1 MFFPRLL
8 NHRILVI
15 TLFAVITGICLFQ
28 LPKLKV
34 NNELDIWIGS
44 NQTEYDAYQEY
55 IRQFGVDES
64 IILLLHSD
72 SIFTSRFLKKLR
84 MLTDTIQSVPGVSEV
99 NALTTLSLP
108 VQSLAGFYEVPLV
121 PDEPVN
127 SKRIQRKALKYNIL
141 RDHLISADGK
151 TTAVEIQLQD
161 TRQMDVILGSVEES
175 ARKTMGNM
183 AMVVPFGV
191 VPMKSEINRLSTSEA
206 AIFLSLA
213 IVIMLIL
220 TWIIFRRF
228 LLSGIMILVA
238 VSSIVWVLGL
248 MAALGITLNILLSSM
263 PLILLVIS
271 IAFSVHIIA
280 AATGPG
286 RSDLDRK
293 GAVVQAC
300 SHIFRN
306 SFFSA
311 ITTAAALLV
320 FTITPIEPLRHFGLF
335 AGIGVMV
342 AFGIN
347 FTVIPVLLSWLN
359 IPKLHLKQTSQWS
372 QVLLFFDR
380 LSARYSKPVF
390 IASGLLLVFAV
401 TGILRLEVNTDQ
413 KSYLKRDNPL
423 RINTELAEKWLDG
436 IVPVEIIFHIEKG
449 LFSDFS
455 RYDRKFSEVEDLLAG
470 ISAIKSWQS
479 YRMLAD
485 DFFPAEEGFA
495 SAFYL
500 TPEIVKESKALRRFV
515 SDDGKT
521 VRITV
526 KTGWITDN
534 QILELVDSLETRIG
548 TVMAGDS
555 VSVHCTG
562 AMPIFALMGKR
573 LVTSQIQSVALAFLV
588 ILGVFLMIY
597 RKPGWSLLAMI
608 PNILPVAV
616 TLGIMGYLKVPV
628 DVATVLITSVSF
640 GIAVD
645 DTIHFTNT
653 FRNFRLENPP
663 SPAVSRTFSAT
674 GKPLVVT
681 TLLLVAGFLV
691 LVFSSYRPLFYL
703 GLFLAI
709 NLVLALL
716 FDLILLPALLRLRK
730 KL

>member
-1 MFFPRLL
+1 MFFRKIL

-34 NNELDIWIGS
+34 NNELDIWIGN
-44 NQTEYDAYQEY
+44 NQTEYNVYQEY

-72 SIFTSRFLKKLR
+72 SIFTTGFLQKLR
-84 MLTDTIQSVPGVSEV
+84 LLADTIQSVPGVSEV

-108 VQSLAGFYEVPLV
+108 VQSLAGYYEVPLV

-127 SKRIQRKALKYNIL
+127 PDRIKRKALKYRIL

-151 TTAVEIQLQD
+151 TTAIEVQLVD
-161 TRQMDVILGSVEES
+161 TRQMDVILGAVEEA
-175 ARKTMGNM
+175 ARKTMSD
-183 AMVVPFGV
+183 AAQVVPFGV

-228 LLSGIMILVA
+228 FLSGIMILVA

-286 RSDLDRK
+286 RSDPDRK

-306 SFFSA
+306 SLFSA
-311 ITTAAALLV
+311 ITTIAALLV
-320 FTITPIEPLRHFGLF
+320 FTLTPIEPLRHFGLF

-342 AFGIN
+342 AFVIS
-347 FTVIPVLLSWLN
+347 FTVIPVLLSWWN
-359 IPKLHLKQTSQWS
+359 IPQHHLNHSSQWS
-372 QVLLFFDR
+372 QVFSFFDR
-380 LSARYSKPVF
+380 LSARFYKPVF
-390 IASGLLLVFAV
+390 VASGLLLALAV

-423 RINTELAEKWLDG
+423 RINTELADQWLSG
-436 IVPVEIIFHIEKG
+436 IVPVELIFHIEEG
-449 LFSDFS
+449 IYTDFS
-455 RYDRKFSEVEDLLAG
+455 RYDLKFSEVEDLLAG
-470 ISAIKSWQS
+470 IPAVKSWQS

-495 SAFYL
+495 SAFFL
-500 TPEIVKESKALRRFV
+500 TPEVVKESKALRRFV
-515 SDDGKT
+515 SEDGKT

-526 KTGWITDN
+526 KTAWITDN
-534 QILELVDSLETRIG
+534 QILELVDALETRIG
-548 TVMAGDS
+548 TVMASDS

-573 LVTSQIQSVALAFLV
+573 LVTSQIQSIALAFLV
-588 ILGVFLMIY
+588 ILGVFMLIY

-608 PNILPVAV
+608 PNMLPVAV

-653 FRNFRLENPP
+653 FKRFRLQNPP
-663 SPAVSRTFSAT
+663 NRSITLAFGTV
-674 GKPLVVT
+674 GKPLLVT
-681 TLLLVAGFLV
+681 TLLLVSGFIV
-691 LVFSSYRPLFYL
+691 LAFSSYRPLIFL
-703 GLFLAI
+703 GLFLSL
-709 NLVLALL
+709 NLLLALL
-716 FDLILLPALLRLRK
+716 FDLILLPALLRFRK